1 MKKLPYLGTPV
12 SDARLFGWR
21 KSGVQQLRCRRRSDG
36 PGAPPAL
43 GHSSGHRQSTRVRC
57 RIVSLMRGLCL
68 TALANSSCAFFK
80 AAAGV
85 EHALDFHAVFG
96 PLLNL
101 IEIAIVRA
109 ERIVGLLVAPI
120 VIHGGRVRWQQQAM
134 VLSAALY

>member
-1 MKKLPYLGTPV
+1 MLDGVGKLFL
-12 SDARLFGWR
+12 RL
-21 KSGVQQLRCRRRSDG
+21 
-36 PGAPPAL
+36 
-43 GHSSGHRQSTRVRC
+43 
-57 RIVSLMRGLCL
+57 
-68 TALANSSCAFFK
+68 FK